1 MWERRSLA
9 AVRRYDKPEEA
20 DGGVGCG
27 TGVPPHKTMTVGYHA
42 PPPGSHSGVADYA
55 ETLRIALRHLGQ
67 VESNSSR
74 ADVHLYHLG
83 NNRLHEDIHARALA
97 TPGVVV
103 LHDAVLHHFLLGAL
117 SQEQYISEW
126 VYNYGEWHR
135 DLGEELWRERARA
148 SVDPRYFQHPMLRRI
163 VERSIGVIVHNPGA
177 AAIVRAQGAE
187 NVEIIPHFCEVV
199 EPPEKAEIA
208 RFRQRIGVGQGVRL
222 FGMFGYLREPKRVL
236 PCIRAFKRLHAARPE
251 TALLMAGEV
260 VSKDLERLLQNE
272 PSHPAIHRLGH
283 LSERDLRIAG
293 AAVDC
298 GLNLRYP
305 GVGETS
311 GIAVRL
317 MGLARPVIVTDNAEN
332 ADFPPAAVLRVAPG
346 VAEAEELFD
355 YMLLVTEFPGI
366 AREIGSE
373 ARLHIRKHHA
383 LDAVA
388 RRYWEVLCAAASSA
402 S

>member
-1 MWERRSLA
+1 VS
-9 AVRRYDKPEEA
+9 
-20 DGGVGCG
+20 
-27 TGVPPHKTMTVGYHA
+27 
-42 PPPGSHSGVADYA
+42 DYA
-55 ETLRIALRHLGQ
+55 ETLRIVLRHLGR
-67 VESNSSR
+67 VESNSTR

-83 NNRLHEDIHARALA
+83 NNRLHEHIHARALA

-117 SQEQYISEW
+117 SREQYICEW

-163 VERSIGVIVHNPGA
+163 VERSTGVIVHNPGA

-187 NVEIIPHFCEVV
+187 SVQIIPHFCEVV
-199 EPPEKAEIA
+199 EPPEMAEIA
-208 RFRQRIGVGQGVRL
+208 WFRQRIGVSQGVRL

-236 PCIRAFKRLHAARPE
+236 PCIRAFRRLHAVRPE
-251 TALLMAGEV
+251 TALLLAGEV
-260 VSKDLERLLQNE
+260 ASKDLERLLENE

-283 LSERDLRIAG
+283 LSERDFRIAG

-298 GLNLRYP
+298 CLNLRYP

-332 ADFPPAAVLRVAPG
+332 ADFPPAAVLRVSPG

>member
-1 MWERRSLA
+1 
-9 AVRRYDKPEEA
+9 V
-20 DGGVGCG
+20 
-27 TGVPPHKTMTVGYHA
+27 TVGYHA

-55 ETLRIALRHLGQ
+55 RTLRPALQHLGP
-67 VESNSSR
+67 VERGASE

-117 SQEQYISEW
+117 SREQYISEW
-126 VYNYGEWHR
+126 VYNYGEWRR

-148 SVDPRYFQHPMLRRI
+148 SVDPRYFQYPMLRRI
-163 VERSIGVIVHNPGA
+163 VERSTRVIVHNPGA
-177 AAIVRAQGAE
+177 AAIVREQGAQ
-187 NVEIIPHFCEVV
+187 NVAIIPHFCEVV
-199 EPPEKAEIA
+199 ESPEAAEIA
-208 RFRQRIGVGQGVRL
+208 RFRERIGVGQGVRL
-222 FGMFGYLREPKRVL
+222 FGLFGYLREPKRVL
-236 PCIRAFKRLHAARPE
+236 PCIQAFRRLHTVRPE
-251 TALLMAGEV
+251 TALLLAGEV
-260 VSKDLERLLQNE
+260 VSSDLERLLQNE
-272 PSHPAIHRLGH
+272 AHAAIRRLGH
-283 LSERDLRIAG
+283 LSEREFRIAG

-298 GLNLRYP
+298 CLNLRYP
-305 GVGETS
+305 GAGETS

-332 ADFPPAAVLRVAPG
+332 ADFPPATVLRVAPG